1 MSTYFIIFIPV
12 LLGVCEFWIT
22 SEKIRKLLLISGAIF
37 YFIASLLLIIFDWK
51 SCFGSEFFYFDS
63 LGKLFL
69 ILTAVLFL
77 LITIY
82 TLGYLNSEESEVVKR
97 RIFYLSASKNSVF
110 TGCMLIF
117 LSTMTMAFAA
127 RSVGILWI
135 SVEATTLVSAPLIYY
150 HKNKYSL
157 EATWKYLITC
167 SVGIGLAL
175 IGNIAISMALV
186 HPEAGLIPFTL
197 SSSSFL
203 HNGPA
208 GEWLKAAFIFFIV
221 GYGTKM
227 GLSPMHTWLPDVY
240 GESPSLVSAL
250 FSGIL
255 LNCALL
261 AILRIYGIMEIA
273 GLGNYSREIF
283 VLFGLISLLTASIF
297 IIQQP
302 TFKRLIA
309 YSSIENIGII
319 ILGFGIGTAT
329 SDFGSMLQAINHSF
343 SKSVL
348 FLTAGIIYMIYK
360 KRGINDVSGIAEISP
375 MTAFL
380 WFAGFLAISGV
391 PPFGIFISEFMIIKS
406 SLFYGNVLVPI
417 VFIISLIIIFAGM
430 ASAFIKMTFGRCED
444 LNCKKSAASIKSKY
458 FVFIPPLV
466 LLLLTFILGIYI
478 PNWLTV
484 LIHSG
489 LANF

>member
-1 MSTYFIIFIPV
+1 MSAYFIIFIPV
-12 LLGVCEFWIT
+12 LLGVFEFWVT
-22 SEKIRKLLLISGAIF
+22 SEKIRKLLLISGSIF
-37 YFIASLLLIIFDWK
+37 YFIASLLLIIFDCK

-77 LITIY
+77 LITVY
-82 TLGYLNSEESEVVKR
+82 TLGYLNNEETELPKR
-97 RIFYLSASKNSVF
+97 RRFYLSASKNSVF

-127 RSVGILWI
+127 RSVGVLWI

-208 GEWLKAAFIFFIV
+208 SEWLKAAFIFFIV

-227 GLSPMHTWLPDVY
+227 GLSPMHTWLPDAY

-273 GLGNYSREIF
+273 GLGDYSREIF
-283 VLFGLISLLTASIF
+283 VLFGLISLLTASVF

-417 VFIISLIIIFAGM
+417 IFIISLIIIFAGM

-458 FVFIPPLV
+458 FVFIPPLI
-466 LLLLTFILGIYI
+466 LLLLTFVLGIYI

-489 LANF
+489 LTNF

>member
-1 MSTYFIIFIPV
+1 MSAYFIILIPI

-22 SEKIRKLLLISGAIF
+22 SEKIRKLLLILGAVF
-37 YFIASLLLIIFDWK
+37 YFAASLFLIIFDCK
-51 SCFGSEFFYFDS
+51 GCLGSDFFYFDS

-82 TLGYLNSEESEVVKR
+82 TLGYLNNEETETSKR
-97 RIFYLSASKNSVF
+97 RKFYLSASKNSVF
-110 TGCMLIF
+110 AGCMLIF
-117 LSTMTMAFAA
+117 LATMTMVFAA
-127 RSVGILWI
+127 RSVGVLWI

-175 IGNIAISMALV
+175 IGNIAISMALS
-186 HPEAGLIPFTL
+186 HPESGLIPLTV

-203 HNGPA
+203 HNGA
-208 GEWLKAAFIFFIV
+208 AVEWLKAAFIFFVV

-227 GLSPMHTWLPDVY
+227 GLSPMHTWLPDAHS
-240 GESPSLVSAL
+240 EAPAAISAI
-250 FSGIL
+250 FSAIL
-255 LNCALL
+255 LNCGLFG
-261 AILRIYGIMEIA
+261 ILRIYGMLSVF
-273 GLGNYSREIF
+273 GLGNFCREIF
-283 VLFGLISLLTASIF
+283 VLLGLISLLTAAVF
-297 IIQQP
+297 IIKQP

-309 YSSIENIGII
+309 YSSIENMGII
-319 ILGFGIGTAT
+319 ILGLGIGTAS
-329 SDFGSMLQAINHSF
+329 SDFASMLQVINHSF

-360 KRGINDVSGIAEISP
+360 KRGINDVSGILEVSP

-406 SLFYGNVLVPI
+406 SLFYGNMLVPI
-417 VFIISLIIIFAGM
+417 IFIVSLIIIFAGM
-430 ASAFIKMTFGRCED
+430 ASAFMKMTFGRCDD
-444 LNCKKSAASIKSKY
+444 LSCKKSAASIKSKY
-458 FVFIPPLV
+458 LVFVPPFL

-478 PNWLTV
+478 PHWLTV